1 MYWLTKV
8 SLRFPKATLSILL
21 LITAVLAVGVTRVR
35 SEYGYRVLLGDD
47 HPSIRILDEF
57 IERYGGGLPIIIA
70 WECGPGLPCS
80 DVFDEPSL
88 EMAYAVTQALS
99 PLPEIRLVESPA
111 SSALLVP
118 SPDGFAVRRFM
129 EDGRRAADADGLGAR
144 AIQDPFWAGTLVS
157 PDRKVGAM
165 VVQPIDTNSET
176 DLSVFASVQEALA
189 PFEARGF
196 GFNLAG
202 DPPGNIATGQ
212 DLTRSTSRLI
222 PFTVALIAVV
232 LLALCRSWHQ
242 ALTALATMGVA
253 LIWTFGALGWL
264 GWPQDGILE
273 VLAPLI
279 LIIGVCDAIHLLSR
293 YAVEVASDASGAT
306 DRRFALLAAARDV
319 ASPCLFM
326 SLTTGVAFASFATS
340 ALETFVRFGVISAF
354 GVMVCCLLTFSL
366 LPILARALPSTS
378 LRPVR
383 VAESWN
389 RAMDSIIRTSERR
402 AVPILAF
409 ALLSIGVCAVG
420 WVTYLR
426 VDTAQQ
432 ELFGETSS
440 FIRWVRF
447 VEERLRPS
455 ETLEIEIEL
464 PEASSV
470 VSPQTL
476 STVANFS
483 EKVGEVEGIGQVR
496 SVLDLI
502 SWLNR
507 LIHHDDP
514 AFERPGDTRRAN
526 AEIIE
531 LLSFEDPATLGAWVS
546 FDRTRLRISAE
557 APLLSSATR
566 ERVIGEVRQQI
577 EGALPREWRV
587 QLSGQLAIN
596 LDWVRDVQNTQ
607 LRSFPTSVV
616 AVFAMIAF
624 FLRSFRLAAAAMIPT
639 LLPVVV
645 TLGAMGWLGMSLD
658 VGRAMIATVIIG
670 IADDDSIHILAQYKR
685 FREGGA
691 GPRAAMREAMLH
703 AGRGVVTTSLALSLG
718 FLTLMASAWQTIS
731 SFGFFVAL
739 AILGALAAVLFVLPA
754 LVFTFVRDRDP
765 VDERDRLRGA
775 SSGPGRRLVTLAV
788 VGPVALALGGTLM
801 VASDDGARRSM
812 ACWVLPNALA
822 MWTPGSN
829 ECPLRSLE
837 QVRRVSSGEGESV
850 FVESSGALQEAIA
863 QAPENVRVLV
873 VRDGVET
880 WLDLPVRL
888 QSRTEQVVRLSSAA
902 LIAAVLLAMPL
913 FLLRRSTAQTAVPF
927 AFFYSAI
934 SVIAVVMIGAR
945 DSTWLTRLAILAMI
959 AVPATLAHLN
969 LTFLGQRR
977 VIREVPGLGLAPYV
991 LAAAL
996 VPVGWIALEKDVLL
1010 WPAFVYL
1017 LIASTMGAGAI
1028 LIASCLFSL
1037 RESASLVER
1046 GRARIVVYGAMLLPI
1061 LPTIVMARGASH
1073 PSEVLTSYLW
1083 VSAVV
1088 MPLPVGIAI
1097 SRYNLF
1103 DLGTDVRRWVGRL
1116 VYFAIV
1122 SFVASV
1128 VLVSI
1133 LAAVDAPR
1141 PLRDPTF
1148 LFCVAFVCALSVE
1161 PLRSWLLGVLDS
1173 MFSPGLERL
1182 RQLREDYARAAAELR
1197 SGDEVARILGEATRS
1212 ALEPR
1217 AGCVFV
1223 ATDAG
1228 WCPSFT
1234 FGDAPPAADSLAR
1247 DAAELLGRRG
1257 LVYLPLHE
1265 ESGREDQRRLA
1276 AARVELIAAMEAGG
1290 TRLGLLLL
1298 CEGLSHSTYRGVDLE
1313 FVAMAA
1319 SHAGVALRN
1328 ARLSEELLAV
1338 ERQVTTGRVALALAH
1353 DVGKEIDWV
1362 RRIARRLPDRIH
1374 DQQRLLRD
1382 LEQLREFTEGIS
1394 RALREFVQNAT
1405 QASLDA
1411 AGGQTLDSL
1420 VERVTRRLARVHGPS
1435 RISESIDPS
1444 LRGHGVP
1451 EGLDRVLVNLL
1462 DNALLAS
1469 PKDDAVHLFAT
1480 REGDRLRISI
1490 TDRGPGVTEEVL
1502 RNAFKLGFTTRDDR
1516 GGSGVGLAISR
1527 EIVEALGGTIELAT
1541 DAGGGARATVSLP
1554 AIQGDRG

>member
-1 MYWLTKV
+1 MYWLTKL
-8 SLRFPKATLSILL
+8 SLRFPKVTLSILL
-21 LITAVLAVGVTRVR
+21 AVTAGLGVGVTRVR

-47 HPSIRILDEF
+47 HPSIRTLDQF

-70 WECGPGLPCS
+70 WECGPGHPCS

-88 EMAYAVTQALS
+88 AMAHAVTQALS
-99 PLPEIRLVESPA
+99 PLPEVRLVESPA

-118 SPDGFAVRRFM
+118 SPEGFAVRRFM
-129 EDGRRAADADGLGAR
+129 EGGRRAADADQLGGR
-144 AIQDPFWAGTLVS
+144 AVQDPFWAGTLVS
-157 PDRKVGAM
+157 PDRKVGAI
-165 VVQPIDTNSET
+165 VVQPVDTNSET
-176 DLSVFASVQEALA
+176 DLSVFASVQTALT
-189 PFEARGF
+189 PFEVQGF
-196 GFNLAG
+196 SFSLAG
-202 DPPGNIATGQ
+202 DPPGNITTGQ

-222 PFTVALIAVV
+222 PFTVALISLV
-232 LLALCRSWHQ
+232 LLALTRSWHQ
-242 ALTALATMGVA
+242 ALTALITMGVA

-279 LIIGVCDAIHLLSR
+279 LIIGVCDSIHLLSR
-293 YAVEVASDASGAT
+293 YAIEVASTSSQIT
-306 DRRFALLAAARDV
+306 DRNHALLAAARDV

-326 SLTTGVAFASFATS
+326 SLTTGAAFASFATS

-366 LPILARALPSTS
+366 LPSLARFLPASS

-383 VAESWN
+383 IAEGWN
-389 RAMDSIIRTSERR
+389 RAMDSIVRTSERR
-402 AVPILAF
+402 AVPILIVT
-409 ALLSIGVCAVG
+409 LLSLGVCAVG
-420 WVTYLR
+420 WATQLR

-447 VEERLRPS
+447 VEDRLRPS

-464 PEASSV
+464 PRASPIESPETLGV
-470 VSPQTL
+470 VGR
-476 STVANFS
+476 FS
-483 EKVGEVEGIGQVR
+483 QHVGEIEGIGQVR
-496 SVLDLI
+496 SVLDLV

-507 LIHHDDP
+507 LIHQDDP
-514 AFERPGDTRRAN
+514 TFERPGSTPQAN

-531 LLSFEDPATLGAWVS
+531 LLGFEDPATLGAWVS

-566 ERVIGEVRQQI
+566 ERVIEEVRHGI
-577 EGALPREWRV
+577 ETALPPEWKV

-685 FREGGA
+685 FREAGA
-691 GPRAAMREAMLH
+691 GPRAAIREAMLH
-703 AGRGVVTTSLALSLG
+703 AGRGVVTTSIALSLG

-754 LVFTFVRDRDP
+754 LIFTFVRERGSADETDR
-765 VDERDRLRGA
+765 VG
-775 SSGPGRRLVTLAV
+775 GPGSSWNRRLVALAA
-788 VGPVALALGGTLM
+788 VGPVALALGGTLI
-801 VASDDGARRSM
+801 VASADGARRSM
-812 ACWVLPNALA
+812 GCWVLPNALA

-837 QVRRVSSGEGESV
+837 QVRRVSSSDGESV
-850 FVESSGALQEAIA
+850 FVDTSRALEDAIA
-863 QAPENVRVLV
+863 RAQETVRVLV
-873 VRDGVET
+873 VRDGRET
-880 WLDLPVRL
+880 WVDLPVHV
-888 QSRTEQVVRLSSAA
+888 QSRTEQIVRLSSAA

-927 AFFYSAI
+927 ALFYSAI
-934 SVIAVVMIGAR
+934 AVIAVVMIGAR

-977 VIREVPGLGLAPYV
+977 VIREVPGLGLAPYL

-1017 LIASTMGAGAI
+1017 LIGSTMGAGAI
-1028 LIASCLFSL
+1028 LIASCLFAL
-1037 RESASLVER
+1037 RESVSPVER
-1046 GRARIVVYGAMLLPI
+1046 GRARIVLYGATLLPI
-1061 LPTIVMARGASH
+1061 LPTIFMARGASH
-1073 PSEVLTSYLW
+1073 ASEILTSYLW

-1088 MPLPVGIAI
+1088 MPLPVGLAI

-1116 VYFAIV
+1116 VYFSTV
-1122 SFVASV
+1122 SFVAAV
-1128 VLVSI
+1128 VLVGV
-1133 LAAVDAPR
+1133 LAVVDAPR

-1148 LFCVAFVCALSVE
+1148 LFCVAFVCALAVE
-1161 PLRSWLLGVLDS
+1161 PLRTRLLGVLDS

-1197 SGDEVARILGEATRS
+1197 SGDDVARILGEATRS

-1228 WCPSFT
+1228 WCPSFM
-1234 FGDAPPAADSLAR
+1234 FGEHPPAGDSLAR
-1247 DAAELLGRRG
+1247 DAADLLEHRS
-1257 LVYLPLHE
+1257 LVYLPLYE
-1265 ESGREDQRRLA
+1265 ESGRGEQSRLI
-1276 AARVELIAAMEAGG
+1276 AARVELIAAVEAGG

-1298 CEGLSHSTYRGVDLE
+1298 SEGESHSTYSGVDLE

-1319 SHAGVALRN
+1319 AHAGVALRN

-1374 DQQRLLRD
+1374 DRQRLQRD

-1405 QASLDA
+1405 QASLA
-1411 AGGQTLDSL
+1411 SPGRQTLDSV
-1420 VERVTRRLARVHGPS
+1420 VERVIRRLARIHGPS
-1435 RISESIDPS
+1435 RVSESIDPS

-1451 EGLDRVLVNLL
+1451 EGLDQVLANLL

-1480 REGDRLRISI
+1480 REGERLRISI

-1516 GGSGVGLAISR
+1516 GGTGVGLAISR
-1527 EIVEALGGTIELAT
+1527 EIVEALGGTIELVP
-1541 DAGGGARATVSLP
+1541 DPGGGTRATVRIP
-1554 AIQGDRG
+1554 AIQGGRS